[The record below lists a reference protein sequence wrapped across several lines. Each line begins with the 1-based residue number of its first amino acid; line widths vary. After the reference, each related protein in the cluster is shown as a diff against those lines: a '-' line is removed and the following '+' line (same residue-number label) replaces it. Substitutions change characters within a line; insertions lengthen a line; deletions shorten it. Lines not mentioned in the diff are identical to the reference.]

1 MRLLNG
7 LFLAAFLAFAGHG
20 SLAAER
26 VTLGWGR
33 LFTNDA
39 LGDMKD
45 RWRTG
50 SYVVSVLRGPGGT
63 LALPSRPGE
72 LLEFRFRSE
81 VIAPANLV
89 RATPGDRHYAGILAV
104 GLHTHFAR
112 GGLEGSAGVDLVAV
126 GPMTGV
132 SGFQSAAHRIA
143 GMDRPSVVDDQ
154 LPDRVYPTLTAEIGR
169 VFRLSDSVSL
179 RPFAEVVAGAE
190 TLARVGG
197 DVLIGPAGQ
206 ADLRLRDVVTGQ
218 RYVAG
223 TRSGTG
229 FGLSLGGDVARV
241 WSSNFLPPDSGPAAA
256 GTRTRLRAGLAW
268 NGARSSVFY
277 GLTWLGK
284 EFEGQPDGQLLG
296 SLRLHVRF

>member
-1 MRLLNG
+1 MRLLSC
-7 LFLAAFLAFAGHG
+7 LFLATFFALAGHD
-20 SLAAER
+20 SHAAER
-26 VTLGWGR
+26 ATLGWGR

-50 SYVVSVLRGPGGT
+50 SYVVSLLRGPEGT
-63 LALPSRPGE
+63 RALPSRPGE

-89 RATPGDRHYAGILAV
+89 GAAPGDRHYAGILAA
-104 GLHTHFAR
+104 GLHTHFTRA
-112 GGLEGSAGVDLVAV
+112 GLEGSAGVDLVAV
-126 GPMTGV
+126 GPRTGV
-132 SGFQSAAHRIA
+132 SRFQSTAHRIV
-143 GMDRPSVVDDQ
+143 GMERPLVVDDQ
-154 LPDRVYPTLTAEIGR
+154 LPDRVYPTLTAELGR
-169 VFRLSDSVSL
+169 VFRVSDSASL

-190 TLARVGG
+190 TLARVGA
-197 DVLIGPAGQ
+197 DVLIGRAGQ
-206 ADLRLRDVVTGQ
+206 GDLRLRDVVTGQ
-218 RYVAG
+218 RYAAG
-223 TRSGTG
+223 ARSGTG

-241 WSSNFLPPDSGPAAA
+241 WSSNFLPPDSGPAAT

-268 NGARSSVFY
+268 NGTRSSVFY